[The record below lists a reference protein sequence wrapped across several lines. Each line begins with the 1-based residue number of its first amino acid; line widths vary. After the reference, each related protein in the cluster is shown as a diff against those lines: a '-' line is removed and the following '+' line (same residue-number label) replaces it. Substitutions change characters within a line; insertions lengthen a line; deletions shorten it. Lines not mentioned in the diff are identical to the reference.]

1 LNTRAATFKEDVRT
15 ISLISLAHG
24 LSHFFQIATAVV
36 FPLIK
41 DDLGVSYVALGGTV
55 ALYYIVSGV
64 FQTVAGFAVDRYGA
78 PRVLFAGLALATA
91 GAALAGLAHSY
102 AMLVAAALVGGLGNS
117 VFHPCD
123 FSILNA
129 RVRKERLGYAFS
141 GHGIAGYLGYAA
153 APVYAIAVVGA
164 AGEGSAGWRVAL
176 LGAALIGVA
185 VILVLALQR
194 HAIHAAP
201 ADARAGAGERGLAA
215 DVRVLLSAPVLMC
228 FGYFI
233 LVSVQFIAMQNFGMA
248 SSMALYGISASLAS
262 ATLTAYLLGGAA
274 GILSG
279 GVVASH
285 TSRHDLVAVGGM
297 AVNAGFM
304 FVIAGAWLPAALL
317 PALCA
322 AAGFC
327 SGLTNPSR
335 DMIVRATT
343 PPGST
348 GKVYGF
354 VYSGLDVGSMVT
366 PVYFGWLLDGGR
378 PSVVF
383 YTVVVTSILT
393 IATVLNLPGS
403 RAPAKSSV

>member
-1 LNTRAATFKEDVRT
+1 LEQTLKSDTRT
-15 ISLISLAHG
+15 ISLVALAHG
-24 LSHFFQIATAVV
+24 LSHFFQIATAVL

-41 DDLGVSYVALGGTV
+41 DDLDVSYVALGGTV
-55 ALYYIVSGV
+55 ALYYIVSGIC
-64 FQTVAGFAVDRYGA
+64 QTLAGFAVDRYGA
-78 PRVLFAGLALATA
+78 RRVLFLGLALSTA

-102 AMLVAAALVGGLGNS
+102 AMLVAAAVVGGLGNS

-129 RVRKERLGYAFS
+129 RVQKERLGYAFS

-153 APVYAIAVVGA
+153 APVYAIAMAGA
-164 AGEGSAGWRVAL
+164 AGWRGAL
-176 LGAALIGVA
+176 LGAALIGAA
-185 VILVLALQR
+185 VIVVLALQR
-194 HAIHAAP
+194 DALHVEP
-201 ADARAGAGERGLAA
+201 ADGRRGAEHGGLAA
-215 DVRVLLSAPVLMC
+215 DLRILLSVPVLMC

-233 LVSVQFIAMQNFGMA
+233 LVSVQFIAMQNFGIA
-248 SSMALYGISASLAS
+248 STMALYDISAALAS

-279 GVVASH
+279 GFVASH
-285 TSRHDLVAVGGM
+285 TSRHDLVAVAGM
-297 AVNAGFM
+297 TVSAAFM
-304 FVIAGAWLPAALL
+304 FVIAAAWLPAALL

-322 AAGFC
+322 AAGFS

-335 DMIVRATT
+335 DLIVRATT

-366 PVYFGWLLDGGR
+366 PMYFGWLLDGGR

-393 IATVLNLPGS
+393 IATVLNLPG
-403 RAPAKSSV
+403 RPAARSSA